1 MATVGD
7 FKATATGSL
16 NDFAARAGEGLA
28 AEATETAEDPALA
41 DWDKRLEKAPV

>member
-28 AEATETAEDPALA
+28 EDPALA
-41 DWDKRLEKAPV
+41 DWDHRFEEVPA